1 MTGRGGRARRTPGGW
16 NFFPPLE
23 VLEYMLDSVLKDVR
37 FAVRQLVASK
47 GFTITAVATLALG
60 IGANTAIFTL
70 VHAVM
75 LKSLPVADPE
85 TLVRVGDGDNCCVL
99 GGYQGSYS
107 VYSDDLY
114 RYLRDHTPEFEEMAG
129 FQAGLAQVG
138 VRRVGSG
145 VGSEPFVSQFV
156 SGNYFTTFGLRPYTG
171 RLLSKA
177 DDVRGAAP
185 AAVMSY
191 RAWQQQY
198 GADPSVVGST
208 FIIDGAPYTIAGIAP
223 PGFFGAQLRADPPDF
238 WMPLAVEPAARKQNS
253 LLDRKDNHWL
263 YVIGRIKPRTN
274 LARVQSELNVEL
286 RQWLLANEP
295 PRTEA
300 DRQNFDRQRLGLA
313 PAGAGLAQMRD
324 TFRNDL
330 RLLMGITGLVLLIAC
345 ANLANLQL
353 ARGAANRA
361 QTAIR
366 VALGAPRQRLVR
378 QMLTESV
385 LLAVAGGAAG
395 LLVAMQLAKLL
406 MRMAFGFA
414 RYIPIDATPSL
425 PVLGFAFLLSVVTG
439 VVFGVAP
446 AWSASRA
453 DPAAALHGAGRSA
466 SGRSTLPQRSLVVT
480 QAALSLVLLAAAGLM
495 VETMRNLENQPFGMR
510 LDGTLVVDVNAGLS
524 GYSPEKL
531 AAVYGDIERQMRQIP
546 GVRNAALVLYS
557 PMSGNNWQ
565 SGVTLE
571 ERPGQMISPSWD
583 RVSPGFFD
591 SIGARVLRGRV
602 FDERDTANATHV
614 AVVNQAFVDQYL
626 PNEDAVGKRFGLGG
640 AEHST
645 DYQIVG
651 VVNTV
656 VFRNP
661 RQPGRPMFFLPMLQ
675 MWKTEWE
682 NSGKAR
688 SNLIQSITLRVEGNP
703 PELAARVQRALGS
716 VDPNLTMLRV
726 TPMQGLLGYQ
736 LTHERL
742 IGRLAELFGGLA
754 LLLASIGLYGIT
766 AYSVARRTGEIGVR
780 TALGATRG
788 RVVRMILGGAM
799 AQVAIGLALGI
810 PASLAAGRLL
820 ADQVFG
826 VKTWEPA
833 ILAAA
838 AAVLAV
844 CATAAGLIPALRAS
858 SIDPVRA
865 LRVDN

>member
-1 MTGRGGRARRTPGGW
+1 
-16 NFFPPLE
+16 
-23 VLEYMLDSVLKDVR
+23 MLLSVWKDVR
-37 FAVRQLVASK
+37 FALRQLAKSK
-47 GFTITAVATLALG
+47 GFTITAVVTLALG

-85 TLVRVGDGDNCCVL
+85 RLVRVGDGDNCCVL

-107 VYSDDLY
+107 VYSYALY
-114 RYLRDHTPEFEEMAG
+114 TYLRDHTPEFEEMAA

-138 VRRVGSG
+138 VRRVGGGSA
-145 VGSEPFVSQFV
+145 SEPFVNQFV
-156 SGNYFTTFGLRPYTG
+156 SGNYFTTFGLRPFAG
-171 RLLSKA
+171 RLLSPA

-185 AAVMSY
+185 VAVMSY
-191 RAWQQQY
+191 RAWQQHY
-198 GADPSVVGST
+198 GGDPSVIGST
-208 FIIDGAPYTIAGIAP
+208 FILDGAPYTIAGIAP
-223 PGFFGAQLRADPPDF
+223 AGFYGAQLRPDPPDF
-238 WMPLAVEPAARKQNS
+238 WMPLAVEPAARQQNS
-253 LLDRKDNHWL
+253 LLDRKDSHWL
-263 YVIGRIKPRTN
+263 YAIGRIQAGTN

-286 RQWLLANEP
+286 HQWLLANEP
-295 PRTEA
+295 PATDA
-300 DRQNFDRQRLGLA
+300 DRKNIERQRLGLA
-313 PAGAGLAQMRD
+313 AAGAGMAQMRD
-324 TFRNDL
+324 TYRNDL

-395 LLVAMQLAKLL
+395 LVVATQLAALL
-406 MRMAFGFA
+406 MHLAFGWA
-414 RYIPIDATPSL
+414 RYVPIDATPSL

-466 SGRSTLPQRSLVVT
+466 SGHSTLPQKSLVVA
-480 QAALSLVLLAAAGLM
+480 QAALSLVLLAGAGLM
-495 VETMRNLENQPFGMR
+495 VQTMRNLEKQPFGLRME
-510 LDGTLVVDVNAGLS
+510 GTVVVSVNAGLS

-531 AAVYGDIERQMRQIP
+531 GAVYGEIERRMRQIP

-565 SGVTLE
+565 SGVRLE

-591 SIGARVLRGRV
+591 TIGARVLRGRA
-602 FDERDTANATHV
+602 FDERDTPNATHV

-626 PNEDAVGKRFGLGG
+626 PNEDPIGKRFGLGG
-640 AEHST
+640 VEHAA

-675 MWKTEWE
+675 MWKAEWE

-688 SNLIQSITLRVEGNP
+688 SNLIQSILLRVEGNP
-703 PELAARVQRALGS
+703 PDLASRVQRALGS
-716 VDPNLTMLRV
+716 IDPNLTVLMV
-726 TPMQGLLGYQ
+726 ATMEDMLGYQ

-780 TALGATRG
+780 TALGATRA
-788 RVVRMILGGAM
+788 RVIRMILGGAL
-799 AQVAIGLALGI
+799 AQTAIGLALGI

-820 ADQVFG
+820 AEQVYG
-826 VKTWEPA
+826 VKTWEPV
-833 ILAAA
+833 ILATA
-838 AAVLAV
+838 AAVLV
-844 CATAAGLIPALRAS
+844 ICATVAGLIPAVRAS
-858 SIDPVRA
+858 GIDPVRA
-865 LRVDN
+865 LRVDY